1 MLRRFG
7 AAAAVLAFLYGFSAA
22 PFAHRH
28 HAIDSVSDEQ
38 HPHGETLVHTH
49 TSPHSHHGAD
59 RSEPRPA
66 GREDSDEQI
75 WSVASFVPHQSA
87 FSHTQPPALQVF
99 GELYV
104 ELTSVRLAR
113 ATQRRA
119 GRSRTSLRRSAS
131 KRKCSRLRCKSA
143 GRAC

>member
-104 ELTSVRLAR
+104 ELASVRLAAERWWPR
-113 ATQRRA
+113 AHGPPVQLPSGLRA
-119 GRSRTSLRRSAS
+119 PPAFLPAIV
-131 KRKCSRLRCKSA
+131 
-143 GRAC
+143 